1 MRRYCLRNCHK
12 AASAIVPY
20 GFEDFVHIRFL
31 IKNLAGFVADE
42 MNVQKES
49 TITASFLRGLR

>member
-1 MRRYCLRNCHK
+1 MP
-12 AASAIVPY
+12 IPY